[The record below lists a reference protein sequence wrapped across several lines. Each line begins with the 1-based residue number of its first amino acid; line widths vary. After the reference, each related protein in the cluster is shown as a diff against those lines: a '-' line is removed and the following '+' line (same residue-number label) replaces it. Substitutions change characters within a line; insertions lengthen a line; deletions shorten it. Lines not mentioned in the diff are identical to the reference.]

1 MIVQKMDI
9 DFVKDIRQRHCV
21 GCRDNTT
28 ICNNYICDNRAVIDC
43 WLRKTYLP
51 SGIYS
56 EATKADLVSSMTKNI
71 TEEINQ
77 TIINDI
83 LRGRK

>member
-1 MIVQKMDI
+1 MDI
-9 DFVKDIRQRHCV
+9 DFVKDIRRTHCI

-28 ICNNYICDNRAVIDC
+28 IRNNYICDNRAVIDC

-51 SGIYS
+51 SGVYS
-56 EATKADLVSSMTKNI
+56 KAAEADMVSSMTNNV

-77 TIINDI
+77 RIINDI
-83 LRGRK
+83 MEKKNKI

>member
-1 MIVQKMDI
+1 MDI
-9 DFVKDIRQRHCV
+9 DFVKDIRRTHCI

-51 SGIYS
+51 PGVYNK
-56 EATKADLVSSMTKNI
+56 ATEADLVSSMANNI
-71 TEEINQ
+71 SKEINQ
-77 TIINDI
+77 MVINDI
-83 LRGRK
+83 MEKI